1 MFWRFGKMSKS
12 ENQQSQL
19 SFEEAYKRLEDIAKK
34 LEDGDTPLED
44 SFGLYSEGQKLIDSC
59 QGILDQAEKKLKIL
73 KIQPDGFHTEE
84 TDLE

>member
-12 ENQQSQL
+12 ENQQDRL
-19 SFEEAYKRLEDIAKK
+19 SFEEAYKRLEEIAKK

-44 SFGLYSEGQKLIDSC
+44 SFELYTEGQKLINSC
-59 QGILDQAEKKLKIL
+59 QGILDQAEKRLKIL
-73 KIQPDGFHTEE
+73 KIQPGGYHIEE